1 MKLYDKG
8 IYLLNGR
15 EVIEDGPD
23 AAAILAQKG
32 VTADKA
38 EAAKGTIAYN
48 ILKAHNTSGNMEKLS
63 LSSAS
68 SRQQEHPVLRN
79 SLYHMCSQT
88 AITVSA
94 Q

>member
-15 EVIEDGPD
+15 EIIEDGPD

-32 VTADKA
+32 ITDDKA

-48 ILKAHNTSGNMEKLS
+48 ILKAQDKVRQDDV
-63 LSSAS
+63 
-68 SRQQEHPVLRN
+68 SRYHFRRHHPDSKSIR
-79 SLYHMCSQT
+79 
-88 AITVSA
+88 A
-94 Q
+94 